1 MCAAFAAHGATSLY
15 RDLPVRSFRS
25 TLTVFALTSLV
36 GAAACGSSEQA
47 PADTAA
53 AAAADSSAMAV
64 SPEVRIVSPMDGDSV
79 TLPFTLRLE
88 AQGVEVVAASGTRE
102 EGKGHHHLIINGD
115 VPSDTLPLPPA
126 PVVIH
131 MGDGSSE
138 RVIDSLPKGP
148 HRIIAVFADG
158 AHVPWTTVKRD
169 TLQIVVK

>member
-1 MCAAFAAHGATSLY
+1 
-15 RDLPVRSFRS
+15 VRSYRS
-25 TLTVFALTSLV
+25 TFTVFALTSLV
-36 GAAACGSSEQA
+36 GAAACSSSEQA

-53 AAAADSSAMAV
+53 AAGADSSAMAV
-64 SPEVRIVSPMDGDSV
+64 SPEVRIVSPVDGDSV

-88 AQGVEVVAASGTRE
+88 AHGVEVVAASGTRE

-158 AHVPWTTVKRD
+158 AHVPWSTVKRD

>member
-1 MCAAFAAHGATSLY
+1 
-15 RDLPVRSFRS
+15 
-25 TLTVFALTSLV
+25 
-36 GAAACGSSEQA
+36 
-47 PADTAA
+47 
-53 AAAADSSAMAV
+53 
-64 SPEVRIVSPMDGDSV
+64 
-79 TLPFTLRLE
+79 
-88 AQGVEVVAASGTRE
+88 VEVVAASGTRE

-158 AHVPWTTVKRD
+158 AHVPWSTVKRD